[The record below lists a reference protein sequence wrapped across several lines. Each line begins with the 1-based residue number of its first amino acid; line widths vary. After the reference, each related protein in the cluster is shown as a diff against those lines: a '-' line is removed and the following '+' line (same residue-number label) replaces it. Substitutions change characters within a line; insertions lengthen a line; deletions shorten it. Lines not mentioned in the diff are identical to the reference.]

1 MEIPASLTALIPSN
15 GIFSGILSFDPL
27 IRSFQIGL
35 GVFAALLVFLV
46 FYATRDVLKRSSSL
60 TFQLFSIVLV
70 AALPVVGFL
79 FYLIIRPTQTLRTKQ
94 MEKNV
99 EEILNLLK
107 ERQEKLQA
115 VRTKAKSAAKRKGE
129 SDQKEKANERI
140 VSKAPAS
147 VS

>member
-1 MEIPASLTALIPSN
+1 
-15 GIFSGILSFDPL
+15 
-27 IRSFQIGL
+27 
-35 GVFAALLVFLV
+35 
-46 FYATRDVLKRSSSL
+46 
-60 TFQLFSIVLV
+60 
-70 AALPVVGFL
+70 
-79 FYLIIRPTQTLRTKQ
+79 

>member
-1 MEIPASLTALIPSN
+1 MSL
-15 GIFSGILSFDPL
+15 DPL

-46 FYATRDVLKRSSSL
+46 FYATRDVLKRSGSL
-60 TFQLFSIVLV
+60 TFQLFSIVMV

-79 FYLIIRPTQTLRTKQ
+79 LYLLIRPTETQRTKQ

-99 EEILNLLK
+99 EEILTLLT
-107 ERQEKLQA
+107 ERKEKLQA
-115 VRTKAKSAAKRKGE
+115 VRTKAKSAARVKDVDEK
-129 SDQKEKANERI
+129 KEKANERI

>member
-1 MEIPASLTALIPSN
+1 MSI
-15 GIFSGILSFDPL
+15 DPL

-35 GVFAALLVFLV
+35 GVFAAVLVFLV

-60 TFQLFSIVLV
+60 TFQLFSIVMV
-70 AALPVVGFL
+70 AAMPVVGFL
-79 FYLIIRPTQTLRTKQ
+79 LYLLIRPTQTLRTKQ

-99 EEILNLLK
+99 EEILTLLT

-115 VRTKAKSAAKRKGE
+115 VRTKAKSAAQISSLDKK
-129 SDQKEKANERI
+129 KEKANERI

-147 VS
+147 VK